1 MSDMLSRVA
10 GAPITWGADASAG
23 WGYLMD
29 PARVMSEMRE
39 AGLSATELGPDGF
52 LPSDPQELKDFVAG
66 YGMSM
71 VGGFVPAILY
81 QDKDMDADVQY
92 FERASD
98 QLAEAGASN
107 VVLGPR
113 SNYDGYDTEI
123 DMDDDQW
130 EVFLRNLRRF
140 QDITE
145 KRGLQ
150 TALHPH
156 WGMAISRQNQVDR
169 LLNSC
174 DVGMCVDAGHLF
186 LSGVDPL
193 QVVKDAGDRVLHVH
207 IKDLTNE
214 MAEKVRSGEV
224 PFRQATIDGMFVPAG
239 SGDVDL
245 AGIIRHLEGRGY
257 QGWYVL
263 EQDCSLTGDPAPGTG
278 PIEDA
283 KASVEFLKKVAATL

>member
-1 MSDMLSRVA
+1 MSSMLSRVA
-10 GAPITWGADASAG
+10 GAPITWGADASVG

-29 PARVMSEMRE
+29 PRRVMAEMRE

-52 LPSDPQELKDFVAG
+52 LPSDPEELKDFVAG
-66 YGMSM
+66 YDMSM
-71 VGGFVPAILY
+71 VGGFVPAVLY
-81 QDKDMDADVQY
+81 QERDIEEQLDYVG
-92 FERASD
+92 RASD
-98 QLAEAGASN
+98 QLAAAGASN

-113 SNYDGYDTEI
+113 SHYDGYDTEI
-123 DMDDDQW
+123 DMSDEEWD
-130 EVFLRNLRRF
+130 VFLRNLRRF
-140 QDITE
+140 QDTTE
-145 KRGLQ
+145 ARGLA

-174 DVGMCVDAGHLF
+174 DVGMCVDTGHLF

-207 IKDLTNE
+207 IKDLTND
-214 MAEKVRSGEV
+214 MAEKVRAGEI

-239 SGDVDL
+239 SGDVDI
-245 AGIIRHLEGRGY
+245 AGVVKYLEGRGY

-263 EQDCSLTGDPAPGTG
+263 EQDCSLTGDPEPGTG

-283 KASVEFLKKVAATL
+283 KASVEFLKTVANEL